1 MSRGKA
7 LTITYLVKTTLASLN
22 GSDKE
27 ADNIS
32 SIKKITKEQSSIHM
46 DLPSGLE
53 GHFVISLVC

>member
-32 SIKKITKEQSSIHM
+32 SIKEDNEGSRAVSIWIC
-46 DLPSGLE
+46 PVG
-53 GHFVISLVC
+53 